1 MLLEVPPW
9 SQIMP
14 PQPINE
20 KVLYPGY
27 KETLFPLIFVKIVAP
42 TENTSATWLMRFRIK
57 SSVMDT

>member
-1 MLLEVPPW
+1 MLLEVSPW

-27 KETLFPLIFVKIVAP
+27 KETLFPLIFGKIVGP
-42 TENTSATWLMRFRIK
+42 RLQLGS
-57 SSVMDT
+57 